1 MFSRWNWVC
10 PSDTFQTQYKESW
23 KKIRDGGYKLRL
35 DAIPFQSA
43 KASAEILSDVR
54 IHFIIWNHIITIFLA
69 ESWTETALVNT
80 DFQIALLTKLCVFCV
95 SFQQKYREEFQ
106 KTKGKMIGLKG
117 LQDDLNIA
125 HSVYASKLQSDVS
138 T

>member
-1 MFSRWNWVC
+1 MK
-10 PSDTFQTQYKESW
+10 PHY
-23 KKIRDGGYKLRL
+23 YY
-35 DAIPFQSA
+35 
-43 KASAEILSDVR
+43 
-54 IHFIIWNHIITIFLA
+54 FLA
-69 ESWTETALVNT
+69 EKVELKLLLSFDT
-80 DFQIALLTKLCVFCV
+80 DFQISLLTMLCVFCA

-138 T
+138 A

>member
-1 MFSRWNWVC
+1 MK
-10 PSDTFQTQYKESW
+10 PHY
-23 KKIRDGGYKLRL
+23 YY
-35 DAIPFQSA
+35 
-43 KASAEILSDVR
+43 
-54 IHFIIWNHIITIFLA
+54 FLA